1 MLSESAVGNG
11 VSSSDRQAATPV
23 GLSLV
28 WPVFLAE
35 ENECTSYRASVARG
49 MIKRRL

>member
-1 MLSESAVGNG
+1 MLLESAVGNG
-11 VSSSDRQAATPV
+11 MSSSERQAATPM
-23 GLSLV
+23 GLRLV

-35 ENECTSYRASVARG
+35 ENECTSYRASVGRQ